1 MKSSASTCLLLATTL
16 LFAGCKTP
24 TNTSAAA
31 SPSGPATATPAAKE
45 QSKNLRK
52 GMTELEIR
60 AVWGEPKS
68 VQTSAEGDKILV
80 YQFDVLTAQKMVPTD
95 MKEIPAYDPIT
106 GAAIKVMEPTYSP
119 QNVTVYQ
126 TIVLQL
132 KNGALA
138 SWARQLGEQRAFN

>member
-16 LFAGCKTP
+16 LLAGCNTP
-24 TNTSAAA
+24 THTATAA
-31 SPSGPATATPAAKE
+31 SP
-45 QSKNLRK
+45 
-52 GMTELEIR
+52 
-60 AVWGEPKS
+60 VEPKS
-68 VQTSAEGDKILV
+68 VQTSSEGDKILV

-95 MKEIPAYDPIT
+95 MKEIPAYDPVT
-106 GAAIKVMEPTYSP
+106 GAPIKVMEPTYSP

>member
-1 MKSSASTCLLLATTL
+1 MKSSTSTCLLLATTL
-16 LFAGCKTP
+16 LFAGCNTP
-24 TNTSAAA
+24 TNTPATS
-31 SPSGPATATPAAKE
+31 SPTGPATATPAAKE

-68 VQTSAEGDKILV
+68 VQTSPEGDKILV

-106 GAAIKVMEPTYSP
+106 GAPIKVMEPTYSP

>member
-1 MKSSASTCLLLATTL
+1 MKSSASLLLATTL
-16 LFAGCKTP
+16 LFAGCNTP
-24 TNTSAAA
+24 TE
-31 SPSGPATATPAAKE
+31 PATQSAPAAPTASAPTAKE
-45 QSKNLRK
+45 SPKNLRK
-52 GMTELEIR
+52 GMTEPEIR
-60 AVWGEPKS
+60 SVWGEPKS
-68 VQTSAEGDKILV
+68 AHTSPEGDTILV

-106 GAAIKVMEPTYSP
+106 GAAIQVKEPVYSP
-119 QNVTVYQ
+119 QSVVVYQ

>member
-1 MKSSASTCLLLATTL
+1 MKSSAITTVLVSTTLLLAACT
-16 LFAGCKTP
+16 TP
-24 TNTSAAA
+24 TSTPAQNAPAKPLA
-31 SPSGPATATPAAKE
+31 PVATAKDNP
-45 QSKNLRK
+45 KNLRR
-52 GMTELEIR
+52 GMTEMEIR
-60 AVWGEPKS
+60 AAWGEPKS
-68 VQTSAEGDKILV
+68 VHTTPEGDKVFV

-95 MKEIPAYDPIT
+95 MKEVPAYDPIT

>member
-1 MKSSASTCLLLATTL
+1 MKTSASLLLASTL
-16 LFAGCKTP
+16 LFAGCNTP
-24 TNTSAAA
+24 TE
-31 SPSGPATATPAAKE
+31 PATQAAPAAPTASAPTARE
-45 QSKNLRK
+45 NAKNLRK
-52 GMTELEIR
+52 GMTETEIR

-68 VQTSAEGDKILV
+68 THTSPEGDKILV
-80 YQFDVLTAQKMVPTD
+80 YQFDVLNAQKMVPTD

>member
-1 MKSSASTCLLLATTL
+1 MKSSASLCLLFATTL
-16 LFAGCKTP
+16 LFAGCNTP
-24 TNTSAAA
+24 TSTSATASPTAPAA
-31 SPSGPATATPAAKE
+31 STPAVKE

-52 GMTELEIR
+52 GMTEVEIR
-60 AVWGEPKS
+60 SIWGAPKS
-68 VQTSAEGDKILV
+68 VHTSPEGDTILV

-95 MKEIPAYDPIT
+95 MKEIPTYDPIT
-106 GAAIKVMEPTYSP
+106 GAAIVVKEPVFSP